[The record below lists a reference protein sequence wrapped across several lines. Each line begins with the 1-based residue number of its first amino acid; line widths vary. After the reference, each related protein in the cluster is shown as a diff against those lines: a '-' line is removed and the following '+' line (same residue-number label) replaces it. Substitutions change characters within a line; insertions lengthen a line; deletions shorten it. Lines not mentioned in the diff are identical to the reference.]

1 MQVRGSVAL
10 VTGGASGLGLA
21 TAERLTA
28 DGAEVL
34 LVDLP
39 SSAGVAAAE
48 KLGSGATFVAA
59 DVRDPEQVGAAVAAA
74 AERGPLRI
82 AVNCAGIGDPA
93 RTLSRGGPLEL
104 ERFARVVEINL
115 IGTFNVIRLAAEA
128 MARTEVV
135 DGERGVVV
143 NTASVAAFD
152 GQIGQASYSASK
164 GGIVGMTLPIARDLA
179 GSLIRVMTIAPG
191 MFATPILRGLSDEAR
206 ASLEA
211 QVPHPSRLGDPDEY
225 AALVAHVV
233 ANPMLNGET
242 IRLDGAIRMAPRC
255 PPPRPW

>member
-1 MQVRGSVAL
+1 MRIRGAVAL

-21 TAERLTA
+21 TTEKLLDEGA
-28 DGAEVL
+28 DVVV
-34 LVDLP
+34 VDLP
-39 SSAGVAAAE
+39 SSSGPAVAE
-48 KLGSGATFVAA
+48 KLGPAAQFVAA
-59 DVRDPEQVGAAVAAA
+59 DVRDPEQVGVAIAAA
-74 AERGPLRI
+74 SERGPLRV

-93 RTLSRGGPLEL
+93 RTLGRSGPLEL

-128 MARTEVV
+128 IRATEPV

-143 NTASVAAFD
+143 NTASVAAYD

-179 GSLIRVMTIAPG
+179 RDLIRIMTIAPG

-206 ASLEA
+206 VSLES
-211 QVPHPSRLGDPDEY
+211 QVPHPSRLGEPSEY
-225 AALVAHVV
+225 ADLVAHIV

-242 IRLDGAIRMAPRC
+242 IRLDGAIRMAPR
-255 PPPRPW
+255 